1 MITMTGGTIV
11 GDTALSTMA
20 VGASL
25 FGGKQDIRCVA
36 TVFGIVT
43 SRTSN
48 LEMFSMSK
56 SGANQPA
63 VGNDWFG
70 YVRHL
75 GS

>member
-1 MITMTGGTIV
+1 MTGGTIV

-25 FGGKQDIRCVA
+25 FGGKEDIGCVA
-36 TVFGIVT
+36 TPFGIVT
-43 SRTSN
+43 SRTSH
-48 LEMFSMSK
+48 LEVFSMSK
-56 SGANQPA
+56 PGANQPA